1 MVVVVLVLVVSK
13 QRLGGAFNATEVF
26 INWLDVI
33 QETFIKEHIKKELI
47 QQ

>member
-13 QRLGGAFNATEVF
+13 QRLGAFNATEVF